1 MLASRM
7 MKHYPSRIF
16 QLLALLQRAEKPLN
30 SVEICRALAIKPRT
44 LRSDL
49 LNYRKDLAE
58 NGITLLARP
67 GVGYQLQIE
76 DEKKYQQL
84 KTAFRQA
91 EYRHYFDVPVR
102 CAQRVSYLVRTLLS
116 VEGYIKLD
124 ELADKIYISRS
135 TLNHYMKEARLALK
149 QFNLTLE
156 GRSGCGIRIEGSELN
171 IRQAM
176 ARYFYYDDAAL
187 FQQDGVPVFH
197 PSQKNDGRKKI
208 VAILQ
213 RVLEKYGI
221 TLTETGFQNLVIHL
235 EIGLMRVNLCR
246 YEPLSTENLA
256 ALEGREEYRIAEQ
269 LLAAIECEFS
279 LSLPYEERHFVAIH
293 LAGKR
298 YFQSDASL
306 FTSPDISRLYEKIT
320 AGIAA
325 QFGINLA
332 DDSELRSLLLLHF
345 IPMLDRLCWDLKIH
359 NPLLEQIKRENLSAF
374 EIAVLAGKIIQ
385 QETGLTV
392 NEAETGYLA
401 VHFALALERC
411 GKQQQY
417 NIILVCASGQGS
429 SQLLL
434 YTLRQRFRDEL
445 GRVKVV
451 QLYELSQIDL
461 TGYDIILS
469 TIDIPFA
476 TSVPLLRVSCFLSGR
491 ELNQLENRLKDFRT
505 PCAPIRRYFHPALFF
520 TDLQS
525 TERYAL
531 IEELCQRLKGYL
543 ADKEHFLQRVIERE
557 ALSATEFGNAVAFPH
572 PLYPCSGQTFV
583 AVAVLPKPIKWERQ
597 SIRYVF
603 MLSLR
608 KGEKDPLQ
616 ALHES
621 LATLMCD
628 EEKLKQLGEK
638 PTFSV
643 LLDLL
648 QAVSLDEN

>member
-1 MLASRM
+1 M

-16 QLLALLQRAEKPLN
+16 QLLALLQRAEKPLS

-58 NGITLLARP
+58 NGITLLSRP
-67 GVGYQLQIE
+67 GVGYRLQIE

-102 CAQRVSYLVRTLLS
+102 YAQRVRYLIRTLLS

-135 TLNHYMKEARLALK
+135 ALNDAMKEVRLALK
-149 QFNLTLE
+149 PFNLTLK
-156 GRSGCGIRIEGSELN
+156 GRSGCGIRVEGSELN
-171 IRQAM
+171 LRQAM
-176 ARYFYYDDAAL
+176 ARYLYYDDAAL
-187 FQQDGVPVFH
+187 FQQDGVPASH
-197 PSQKNDGRKKI
+197 PLQKNGSREKI
-208 VAILQ
+208 VAILH
-213 RVLEKYGI
+213 RILEKHGI

-235 EIGLMRVNLCR
+235 EIALMRVKLCR
-246 YEPLSTENLA
+246 YKPLSTENLA
-256 ALEGREEYRIAEQ
+256 ALEGREEYRLAEQ
-269 LLAAIECEFS
+269 LIAAIEQEFS
-279 LSLPYEERHFVAIH
+279 LSLPCEERYFTAIH

-298 YFQSDASL
+298 HLQPDAPV

-325 QFGINLA
+325 RFGINLA

-359 NPLLEQIKRENLSAF
+359 NPLLEQIKQENLSAF

-385 QETGLTV
+385 QETGLAV

-411 GKQQQY
+411 GRQRQY

-434 YTLRQRFRDEL
+434 YTLRQRFRDES
-445 GRVKVV
+445 GKVKVV
-451 QLYELSQIDL
+451 QLYELNQIDF
-461 TGYDIILS
+461 TGYDIVLS

-476 TSVPLLRVSCFLSGR
+476 VPVPLLRVSCFLGDR
-491 ELNQLENRLKDFRT
+491 ELNQLENQLKDLRLPRT
-505 PCAPIRRYFHPALFF
+505 PIRRYFHPALFF

-531 IEELCQRLKGYL
+531 IEELCQRLSGYL

-572 PLYPCSGQTFV
+572 PLYPCGEQTFV
-583 AVAVLPKPIKWERQ
+583 AVAVLPKPIKWEKQ

-603 MLSLR
+603 MLCLR

-621 LATLMCD
+621 LVTLMCD
-628 EEKLKQLGEK
+628 EEKLKRLGEK
-638 PTFSV
+638 PTFST
-643 LLDLL
+643 LLGLL
-648 QAVSLDEN
+648 QAASPEEK